1 MKTEKHSAAGKAQDP
16 GKKGWF
22 SARNAVM
29 GTTSAAIDSARRNE
43 MISEAAYYRAQRRGF
58 GWGYE
63 LDDWLGAQSQIDA
76 ELTVE
81 QLHAMYGK

>member
-1 MKTEKHSAAGKAQDP
+1 MKTEKHSAAGKAQDL
-16 GKKGWF
+16 GRKGR
-22 SARNAVM
+22 SAARNAVM

-63 LDDWLGAQSQIDA
+63 LDDWLGAEAEIDGI
-76 ELTVE
+76 LR
-81 QLHAMYGK
+81 HGKTRCGGIV